1 MSMRPTDD
9 ERADEPVGGPL
20 RVTLELARA
29 TQAEDPYAFHFTPQ
43 TYIVHTSSGGFA
55 SIEMPWNQDLLDDL
69 QGLRSSTWE
78 PALVQRVGERL
89 RRLLA
94 GTGWPLEER
103 KIVDAVQGGR
113 AVVLTVRSAAAELY
127 ALPWELL
134 TIKATGQHIGEL
146 TDLVVRYEWPETT
159 TVREQAVENGRIL
172 FAWSAAAGTVPAAA
186 QLAAITDAAA
196 ATQYPFDPTRDV
208 LAHASC
214 ETLVAALRTA
224 TTQRAP
230 VTMLHLLCHGAAQG
244 QTFGLALSGDDTHS
258 CVVVDAGRLR
268 QLLAPFAATLR
279 FVVLVACDGG
289 NLGTLGNHL
298 GSVAQTLHRAG
309 LQTVLASRFP
319 LSVSGSNRLTR
330 TLYHWLISRRETAEA
345 AVAAARAE
353 LARDA
358 ERLDWASLQYY
369 ARSSDGETTRPLFVR
384 PYRGLM
390 PFRSEYAWAFF
401 GRESET
407 LELWT
412 ELLDLIEH
420 RAPRFT
426 VVAGSGGF
434 GKTSLI
440 LAGLVPALLAETDRT
455 WSFIEVAPGA
465 AAVVDLATAI
475 ARFTD
480 VPLAPT
486 GDAVTAALHEWQSRH
501 PERDLLVIVDPLEE
515 VFAQAADPAQRLAFV
530 RLLWQL
536 ASAADLRVSVVA
548 ALRIDFIG
556 RCGDIVVD
564 ETSGL
569 RLDQIIYD
577 PVHSVFVAQLGGPQL
592 RAAVA
597 LPAKAV
603 GVDFDAGL
611 LERIVADVD
620 GQPGA
625 LPLVQNALALMWKH
639 RNERRLTLATYEA
652 IGGVLGALER
662 HAEGMI
668 ARLDPAQ
675 LRQVRRILVRLAGA
689 FNSGVLG
696 AQRRFEVDKLR
707 PVDPDS
713 EQAFREALQSL
724 VRARLIV
731 LGQRATTGGGKQ
743 VTAELVHDALLH
755 RWRRLRE
762 WVRDDWS
769 VIVELDKI
777 ELWTVEWQQHR
788 IMLDAQRLKHAQ
800 AVADKYGQDLSAAA
814 HALIERSRQHA
825 LASREIEAHHS
836 QLESKLGATEERLLL
851 ADADGR
857 RFLLEVLELRRR
869 IRLLSTTSRT
879 LASLAALLLLLHL
892 YRLMN

>member
-1 MSMRPTDD
+1 MSTPPTDD
-9 ERADEPVGGPL
+9 KPAGEPVGGPL

-29 TQAEDPYAFHFTPQ
+29 TQAEDPHAFHFTPQ

-69 QGLRSSTWE
+69 QGLRRPNWE

-113 AVVLTVRSAAAELY
+113 PVVLTVRSAAAELF

-134 TIKATGQHIGEL
+134 TIKSTGQHIGEL

-159 TVREQAVENGRIL
+159 TVREQAVDHGRIL
-172 FAWSAAAGTVPAAA
+172 FAWSAAAGTVPAAT
-186 QLAAITDAAA
+186 QLAAIADAAA
-196 ATQYPFDPTRDV
+196 ATHYPFDHTRDV

-224 TTQRAP
+224 SEQRAP
-230 VTMLHLLCHGAAQG
+230 VTVLHLLCHGAAQG
-244 QTFGLALSGDDTHS
+244 QTFGLALSGDDDQS
-258 CVVVDAGRLR
+258 VVVDAGRLR

-330 TLYHWLISRRETAEA
+330 TLYHWLITRRETAEA

-353 LARDA
+353 LAGDA

-390 PFRSEYAWAFF
+390 PFRSEFAWAFF

-412 ELLDLIEH
+412 GLLDLIEH
-420 RAPRFT
+420 RAPRFS
-426 VVAGSGGF
+426 VVAGCGGF

-440 LAGLVPALLAETDRT
+440 LAGLIPALLVETDRS
-455 WSFIEVAPGA
+455 WSVIEVTPSA
-465 AAVVDLATAI
+465 AAVVDLAAAI
-475 ARFTD
+475 ARFIA
-480 VPLAPT
+480 VPVAPT
-486 GDAVTAALHEWQSRH
+486 GDAVTAALRNWQAQHR
-501 PERDLLVIVDPLEE
+501 ERDLLVIVDPLEE
-515 VFAQAADPAQRLAFV
+515 VFTQAADPAERLAFV

-536 ASAADLRVSVVA
+536 ASAADLRVCVVA

-556 RCGDIVVD
+556 RCGEIVVD

-569 RLDQIIYD
+569 RLDQIVYD
-577 PVHSVFVAQLGGPQL
+577 PAHSVFVAQLGGPQL

-597 LPAKAV
+597 LPARAV
-603 GVDFDAGL
+603 GVGLDAGL

-625 LPLVQNALALMWKH
+625 LPLIQNALTLMWKH
-639 RNERRLTLATYEA
+639 RSERRLTLAAYEA

-662 HAEGMI
+662 HAEGLI
-668 ARLDPAQ
+668 NRLDPAQ

-696 AQRRFEVDKLR
+696 AQRRLAVDKLR

-713 EQAFREALQSL
+713 AQAFREALQSL
-724 VRARLIV
+724 TRARLIV
-731 LGQRATTGGGKQ
+731 LGQRTVTGGGKQ

-755 RWRRLRE
+755 RWRRLSE

-788 IMLDAQRLKHAQ
+788 VLLDVQRLGHAQ
-800 AVADKYGQDLSAAA
+800 AVAEKYGQDLSAAA

-825 LASREIEAHHS
+825 LASREIEAHHNELES
-836 QLESKLGATEERLLL
+836 QLSATQERLLH

-857 RFLLEVLELRRR
+857 RFLLEVLDLRRR
-869 IRLLSTTSRT
+869 IRLLSNSSRT
-879 LASLAALLLLLHL
+879 LAVLALGLGLLHL
-892 YRLMN
+892 YRLIV